1 MQLRERIR
9 LLDEATIGEIA
20 AGEIIDRPVSV
31 VKELVENSIDAGA
44 GAITVELRAGGRSR
58 ISVRDDGKGIPAD
71 QLALALQRHCT
82 SKLHRSDELFAIASL
97 GFRGEGLASIAAA
110 AGRIEIISRP
120 ADQTMGARISA
131 AGQVLDRE
139 IAAVPAPPGTTVQV
153 EDLFAHTPVR
163 RQFLKSD
170 KVELARVS
178 AFLSQLALGWPQISF
193 VLRHEGRQ
201 VWNLP
206 AVEAFAD
213 RIEMALGKD
222 SRGALLP
229 LRSEM
234 DARTSVRG
242 FSSKPGNDRPN
253 RQGQIIFV
261 NGRLVRS
268 PQVAAAWSAAY
279 SAMLGGGRYPFGAL
293 LIELPPDEVDVNVHP
308 AKLEVRFLNGNGV
321 FEAVR
326 ACVRSALRGT
336 APERS
341 AEDSGLQL
349 ESFVLVANRAAP
361 SLPAAAAPDL
371 SLLSAASPQPGIG
384 LPSERRARALGQI
397 DDTYILVGDGDM
409 LLILDQHAAHERVAY
424 EALLESDSRDTTAE
438 PLLFPTLVELSPE
451 QAATLEAC
459 RDELTAAGI
468 EIECFG
474 EMTYRIVALPATFAR
489 RRLDLIGMLSE
500 LAQPEGSPA
509 PEERRR
515 RLLATIACH
524 SVVRAHERLSL
535 QEQIALYDSLR
546 QCVAPHTCPHGRPT
560 MLHLDAA
567 HLAKAFD
574 RV

>member
-1 MQLRERIR
+1 MQVRERIR
-9 LLDEATIGEIA
+9 PLDAATIGEIA
-20 AGEIIDRPVSV
+20 AGEIIERPASV

-44 GAITVELRAGGRSR
+44 TLITVELQAGGCGR
-58 ISVRDDGKGIPAD
+58 ISVRDDGAGIPAD

-82 SKLHRSDELFAIASL
+82 SKLHHPGELFAIASL

-110 AGRIEIISRP
+110 AGRLEIISRP

-131 AGQVLDRE
+131 AGQALEDE
-139 IAAVPAPPGTTVQV
+139 IASVPSPPGTTVQV
-153 EDLFAHTPVR
+153 EELFAHTPVR

-206 AVEAFAD
+206 AVEAVAD
-213 RIEMALGKD
+213 RIEMALGKE
-222 SRGALLP
+222 SRGALLA
-229 LRSEM
+229 LSYEI
-234 DARTSVRG
+234 DAHTSVRG
-242 FSSKPGNDRPN
+242 FSSKPGHDRPN

-268 PQVAAAWSAAY
+268 PQITAAWSAAY
-279 SAMLGGGRYPFGAL
+279 SAMLSGGRYPFGAL

-308 AKLEVRFLNGNGV
+308 AKLEVRLLNGNGV

-326 ACVRSALRGT
+326 RCVQTALRSS

-341 AEDSGLQL
+341 GQDSRLQL
-349 ESFVLVANRAAP
+349 ESFVLLANRGAP
-361 SLPAAAAPDL
+361 TLPAAAAPDL
-371 SLLSAASPQPGIG
+371 SLLNADAAEPGRGI
-384 LPSERRARALGQI
+384 PTERRARALGQI
-397 DDTYILVGDGDM
+397 DDTYILIGDGEM

-438 PLLFPTLVELSPE
+438 PLLFPTLVELSM
-451 QAATLEAC
+451 QHAATLEAC
-459 RDELTAAGI
+459 RDELTAVGI
-468 EIECFG
+468 EIENFG
-474 EMTYRIVALPATFAR
+474 DTTYRIVSLPAIFAR
-489 RRLDLIGMLSE
+489 RPLDLVGMLSE

-509 PEERRR
+509 PQERRR

-546 QCVAPHTCPHGRPT
+546 Q
-560 MLHLDAA
+560 
-567 HLAKAFD
+567 
-574 RV
+574 